1 MFARREIF
9 DLSRMGVVF
18 INCEFTRCI
27 SKKGS
32 VMFLD

>member
-32 VMFLD
+32 VMLLD